1 MVERLWINIDGGESQ
16 TQLSITTTRCRTS
29 SPYLPQ
35 SIRAGS
41 YLPDLQSIRYG
52 LRGAVAK
59 WFERPA
65 VSVLVALK
73 ISADVATLI
82 GLLIALVAA
91 YYISQGQFV
100 LGGVLVI
107 AGAVFDLLDG
117 GIARSTG
124 KVTKRGALT
133 DSVFDRVSE
142 IAVLAGLGM
151 YYVDGENADSTAVL
165 LAFIA
170 MGGSLMVSYV
180 RARAEGLGEKGTAGF
195 LTRPERIVITVAGLV
210 LGYPLAV
217 LWILGVGT
225 PLSAIWRFFASWRAL
240 GSE

>member
-1 MVERLWINIDGGESQ
+1 M
-16 TQLSITTTRCRTS
+16 
-29 SPYLPQ
+29 
-35 SIRAGS
+35 
-41 YLPDLQSIRYG
+41 PDLQSIRYG

-165 LAFIA
+165 LTFIA